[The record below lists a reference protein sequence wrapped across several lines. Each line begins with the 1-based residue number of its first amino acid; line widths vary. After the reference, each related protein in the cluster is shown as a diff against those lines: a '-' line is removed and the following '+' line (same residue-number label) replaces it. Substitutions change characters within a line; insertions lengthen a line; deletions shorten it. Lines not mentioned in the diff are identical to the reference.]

1 MIVDLRAEARG
12 VMPTSVPDLPALRD
26 MAIGTW
32 SGRMKNEY
40 GSSRVF
46 EALAVQLDDAGLD
59 GASCRAFANEERRH
73 GVLCGAVVEALGGQA
88 RFELD
93 DAPPLP
99 AHGDTTKRVAALRN
113 VMSVGCMSETVAVAL
128 IAAERLEMREGPLRD
143 LLTTIWSDE
152 IGHARFGWTTLAA
165 EVPKL
170 SVAERR
176 ALAAYVPVAIEHLV
190 EHELAHLP
198 LSSRPP
204 EEGAALG
211 LCSGEK
217 ARTLFFSTLNDV
229 IVPGLRAVS
238 IRPPRRSRQPTPSA
252 A

>member
-1 MIVDLRAEARG
+1 VIVDLRVEARG
-12 VMPTSVPDLPALRD
+12 VMPTALPDLPELRV

-32 SGRMKNEY
+32 AGRMKNEY

-46 EALAVQLDDAGLD
+46 EALAAQLDDAGLGGD
-59 GASCRAFANEERRH
+59 ECRAFAEEERRH
-73 GVLCGAVVEALGGQA
+73 GVLCGAVVEALGGEA
-88 RFELD
+88 CFDLD

-99 AHGDTTKRVAALRN
+99 THDDTTKRVAALRN

-128 IAAERLEMREGPLRD
+128 IAAERLEMPEGALRA
-143 LLTTIWSDE
+143 LLTTIWADE
-152 IGHARFGWTTLAA
+152 IGHARFGWSTLAR

-170 SVAERR
+170 SEPERR
-176 ALAAYVPVAIEHLV
+176 ALGAYVPVAIEHLV

-198 LSSRPP
+198 LASRPP
-204 EEGAALG
+204 EEGAKLG

-217 ARTLFFSTLNDV
+217 ARTLFFSTLEEV
-229 IVPGLRAVS
+229 ILPGLRAVS
-238 IRPPRRSRQPTPSA
+238 IRPPRRARMPAPTA